1 MRRRPDGGAQSRR
14 EWDMPDPAWRSARSL
29 LAIRLDNLGDVLM
42 TTPAL
47 AALKAAVPNR
57 RVTLLASSIGAEA
70 AAYVPSLDGVI
81 RYDAPWMKS
90 TPRPGAS
97 FDGAMIEH
105 LAAGRFDGAIVFTV
119 CTQSALPAATLAYLA
134 GIPLRL
140 ARCREN
146 PYRLLTHWLPEN
158 EASGFALHEVER
170 QLALVAEA
178 GAPPVERR
186 LQFAVPD
193 DARADV
199 EQRLDALGIDVDGPW
214 LVLHPGASAPS
225 RRYAPEKFARAAQLL
240 AARRGARI
248 VITGDAG
255 ERGLCDA
262 IARVVPGAVSLAGRL
277 DLPALA
283 ALIERAPLLVVNNTG
298 PAHLAA
304 AVGTPVVALYALT
317 NPQHTPW
324 AVPHRVLSHDVPCR
338 NCLKSVCP
346 EGHHDCLE
354 RVAPETVAAAAES
367 FLRRGSRRLE
377 RVRVVAAPAASV
389 A

>member
-1 MRRRPDGGAQSRR
+1 VADS
-14 EWDMPDPAWRSARSL
+14 AWQSARRL

-47 AALKAAVPNR
+47 AALKAGAPNR

-90 TPRPGAS
+90 MPRPGAA

-105 LAAGRFDGAIVFTV
+105 LAAGRFDAAVVFTV

-146 PYRLLTHWLPEN
+146 PYRLLTHWLPED
-158 EASGFALHEVER
+158 EASGFAMHEVER
-170 QLALVAEA
+170 QLALAAAA
-178 GAPPVERR
+178 GGARPADPR

-193 DARADV
+193 EARA
-199 EQRLDALGIDVDGPW
+199 EAEARLDALGIDVDGPW

-225 RRYAPEKFARAAQLL
+225 RRYPAHKFAA
-240 AARRGARI
+240 AARLLVDRCHAR
-248 VITGDAG
+248 VVVTGDG
-255 ERGLCDA
+255 HERELCDA
-262 IARVVPGAVSLAGRL
+262 IAHDVPGAVSLAGRL
-277 DLPALA
+277 DLPSLA
-283 ALIERAPLLVVNNTG
+283 ALIERAPVLVVNNTG

-304 AVGTPVVALYALT
+304 AVGTPVVTLYALT

-324 AVPHRVLSHDVPCR
+324 AVPHRVLNHDVPCR
-338 NCLKSVCP
+338 NCLRSVCP
-346 EGHHDCLE
+346 HGHHDCLE
-354 RVAPETVAAAAES
+354 RVSPGAVAAATET
-367 FLRRGSRRLE
+367 FLRGSARR
-377 RVRVVAAPAASV
+377 VARIRAPGIHVASAA
-389 A
+389 

>member
-1 MRRRPDGGAQSRR
+1 
-14 EWDMPDPAWRSARSL
+14 MPDPVWSAARSI

-47 AALKAAVPNR
+47 AALKAAVPGR
-57 RVTLLASSIGAEA
+57 RVTLLASSVGAQA
-70 AAYVPSLDGVI
+70 AAYVPCIDGVI
-81 RYDAPWMKS
+81 RYDPPWMKS
-90 TPRPGAS
+90 LPRDGAE

-105 LAAGRFDGAIVFTV
+105 LAAGCFDAAIVFTV

-140 ARCREN
+140 ARSREN
-146 PYRLLTHWLPEN
+146 PYRLLTHWLPED
-158 EASGFALHEVER
+158 ESCGFALHEVER
-170 QLALVAEA
+170 QLRLVAEA
-178 GAPPVERR
+178 GAPPVDRR

-193 DARADV
+193 ASRAAV
-199 EQRLDALGIDVDGPW
+199 ERLLDDLGIDVDGPW

-225 RRYAPEKFARAAQLL
+225 RRYPAEKFAH
-240 AARRGARI
+240 AARLVAARTGAR
-248 VITGDAG
+248 VVVTGDEA
-255 ERGLCDA
+255 ERGLADR
-262 IARVVPGAVSLAGRL
+262 IAAEVPGSVSLAGRL
-277 DLPALA
+277 DLPGLA

-304 AVGTPVVALYALT
+304 AVGTPVVTLYALT

-324 AVPHRVLSHDVPCR
+324 SVPHRVLNHDVPCR

-346 EGHHDCLE
+346 EGHHGCLE
-354 RVAPETVAAAAES
+354 RVPPEAVAAAAVT
-367 FLRRGSRRLE
+367 FLHRAGRRRLSI
-377 RVRVVAAPAASV
+377 RIAAARHAASP